1 MERILIHSLAPI
13 KSTTI
18 INEEDN
24 YIKLNI
30 ILIKILIKYKEKE
43 NLEIPNGPPRP
54 ASPPFL
60 RS

>member
-1 MERILIHSLAPI
+1 MERILIHNLTHI
-13 KSTTI
+13 KSATI

-43 NLEIPNGPPRP
+43 NLENPDGPPRP